1 MHSAPT
7 LHYQGLSCVARLRST
22 WGEGVWDVAIEWLP
36 AQEFNYLPSDDSVT
50 LNKIQL
56 LVC

>member
-1 MHSAPT
+1 MHSAPYIIRGC
-7 LHYQGLSCVARLRST
+7 LVLPDYVPHG
-22 WGEGVWDVAIEWLP
+22 GEGVWDVAIEWLP